1 MVMGIAFT
9 ENVLV
14 TCLLEASTHSGD
26 KRVEALVD
34 QAGPFLL
41 DDSLR
46 IIKE

>member
-1 MVMGIAFT
+1 MVMGIAFP

-26 KRVEALVD
+26 KRVEQDLALVD

-41 DDSLR
+41 DD
-46 IIKE
+46 IV